1 MESEVEMIAING
13 EIHSVGNRVGDV
25 LLEPVSA
32 SRLNAFHSCRLK
44 FYFRYI
50 LKLRKPVGAALHV
63 GKSVHAALQEWSKQR
78 WHSKPSKS
86 EDLRAG
92 FTDHWISLQAE
103 DPVDFE
109 PGEEAAEQSKA
120 WGLVEMY
127 LRETPIPSAEKPLA
141 VEVAVDTDLASH
153 GLPVLRGVI
162 DLIRPGGKIVDFKTT
177 ATTPN
182 ESQAEHRNQ
191 LQLTAYALLYREATG
206 EKESGFELH
215 HLVKTKTP
223 KLVITTHDPVDV
235 KQESKLF
242 RSIESYVDG
251 VEREDW
257 IASPGL
263 QCVACE
269 FFHECKGGAL

>member
-1 MESEVEMIAING
+1 MIAING
-13 EIHSVGNRVGDV
+13 EIPAAINRVHNV

-32 SRLNAFHSCRLK
+32 SRLNAFHGCRLK

-63 GKSVHAALQEWSKQR
+63 GKSVHAALQEWSKRR
-78 WHSKPSKS
+78 WHAKPSGS
-86 EDLRAG
+86 EDIREG
-92 FTDHWISLQAE
+92 FNNHWISLQAE

-109 PGEEAAEQSKA
+109 PGEESVEQSKA

-127 LRETPIPSAEKPLA
+127 LRDTPIPSAEKPLA

-223 KLVITTHDPVDV
+223 KLVITTHDPVDM

>member
-13 EIHSVGNRVGDV
+13 EIHSEGNRIRDV

-63 GKSVHAALQEWSKQR
+63 GKCVHAALQEWSKRR
-78 WHSKPSKS
+78 WHSKPSES
-86 EDLRAG
+86 EDLRDG
-92 FTDHWISLQAE
+92 FNNHWISLQAE

-109 PGEEAAEQSKA
+109 PGEESVEQSKA

-127 LRETPIPSAEKPLA
+127 LRDTPIPAAEKPVA
-141 VEVAVDTDLASH
+141 VEVAVDRDLAVH

-162 DLIRPGGKIVDFKTT
+162 DLIRPGGKILDFKTT

-182 ESQAEHRNQ
+182 EPQAEHRNQ
-191 LQLTAYALLYREATG
+191 LQLTAYGLLYREATG

-223 KLVITTHDPVDV
+223 KLVITTHDPVDG

-251 VEREDW
+251 VQREDW
-257 IASPGL
+257 VASPGL

-269 FFHECKGGAL
+269 FFNECKGGAL

>member
-13 EIHSVGNRVGDV
+13 EIPAAGNRVHDV

-32 SRLNAFHSCRLK
+32 SRLNTFHSCRLK

-63 GKSVHAALQEWSKQR
+63 GKSVHAALQEWSKRR
-78 WHSKPSKS
+78 WHSKPSTS
-86 EDLRAG
+86 EDIRAG

-109 PGEEAAEQSKA
+109 PGEETVEQSKA

-127 LRETPIPSAEKPLA
+127 LRDTPIPFAEKPLA
-141 VEVAVDTDLASH
+141 VEVAVDTDLAAH

-191 LQLTAYALLYREATG
+191 LQLTAYGLLYREATG

-257 IASPGL
+257 VASPGL
-263 QCVACE
+263 QCVSCE
-269 FFHECKGGAL
+269 FFNECKGGAL